1 MTWDSIP
8 AAEYAEAEQVG
19 FVEGSIEG
27 VGNIKAEGTFFVVAP
42 SDPKAQPIVAID
54 FDSAAPGSG
63 WYTTA
68 PKFTITAQRGVS
80 TVPIKTIEYKIGKG
94 EWTSGKGPISVT
106 AQGSVT
112 ISARATDENDNSR
125 EVSQTIK
132 VDTNVPVV
140 TAKQESRT
148 ATMWSSLSPLMT
160 VPQAPA

>member
-1 MTWDSIP
+1 MLKPNRSASW
-8 AAEYAEAEQVG
+8 
-19 FVEGSIEG
+19 
-27 VGNIKAEGTFFVVAP
+27 KALSRCRQYQGEGTFFVVAP

-106 AQGSVT
+106 AQ
-112 ISARATDENDNSR
+112 
-125 EVSQTIK
+125 
-132 VDTNVPVV
+132 VP
-140 TAKQESRT
+140 
-148 ATMWSSLSPLMT
+148 
-160 VPQAPA
+160 

>member
-8 AAEYAEAEQVG
+8 AAEYAEVEQVG

-112 ISARATDENDNSR
+112 ISARATDENDARSPRPSR
-125 EVSQTIK
+125 STP
-132 VDTNVPVV
+132 TCRWSPLSRR
-140 TAKQESRT
+140 ART